1 MAASFFWY
9 DLETSGTHPA
19 RDRVLQF
26 AGVRTDTNLEPV
38 DEPVNL
44 YCFPGD
50 DLIPEPGAIATTGIR
65 LSDLKAQGL
74 SETEFF
80 AVISR
85 EFEVPET
92 CVVGYNSIRFD
103 DEFTRYGF
111 YRNFIDPYAREWRD
125 GNSRWDVIDLFR
137 TARALRPE
145 GVDWPDNDDGSPDFR
160 LEHLAAANGID
171 HGQAHEAV
179 TDVLHTVA
187 MTRRVRDAQPKLF
200 EFMLRLRDK
209 NAVSRLIY
217 PIRQQP
223 VVHVSSMYSGLQ
235 SNLSVVMPL
244 CAHPDNRNDVLF
256 YDLRTDPEPFLTMGA
271 DEVRDRIFTP
281 RAELESNGWTRLPIK
296 TVHKNRCPALSPMST
311 LRPLDADRLGLN
323 LDQIARHATRLQS
336 EQADAL
342 AAAVQQ
348 AFVPREFDPVTDP
361 DRMLYGGGFFSD
373 GDRAKMQEIRG
384 MDPMTLAAGTL
395 PFEDARVPEMVFRY
409 RARNFP
415 ESLSADEQSRWQA
428 YRRDQFETD
437 GRLKHV
443 IAETEQRLQETPS
456 EALDELLGY
465 LKAQEAS
472 L

>member
-65 LSDLKAQGL
+65 MSDLKEQGL
-74 SETEFF
+74 SETAFF
-80 AVISR
+80 AVILR

-92 CVVGYNSIRFD
+92 CVVGYNSVRFD

-217 PIRQQP
+217 PVRQQP

-244 CAHPDNRNDVLF
+244 CAHPDNRNGVLF

-465 LKAQEAS
+465 LKAQEPS

>member
-65 LSDLKAQGL
+65 MSDLKEQGL
-74 SETEFF
+74 SETAFF
-80 AVISR
+80 AVILR

-92 CVVGYNSIRFD
+92 CVVGYNSVRFD

-217 PIRQQP
+217 PVRQQP

-244 CAHPDNRNDVLF
+244 CAHPDNRNGVLF

-323 LDQIARHATRLQS
+323 LDHIARHATRLQS

-465 LKAQEAS
+465 LKAQEPS